1 MKGRWIGG
9 LGEVRDQRTA
19 ALKDQRTRG
28 LKGQKDKKNQ
38 EVLDDHEDYEDR
50 RDQREQS
57 SSFENMFLIPFC
69 SHACVMHLAVS
80 KPLFFETIQSRSN
93 SETRPVFCP
102 SAPEGPVVAAW
113 VF

>member
-1 MKGRWIGG
+1 MIWFRSTVPVGTFSSSKWEMKGRWIGG

-50 RDQREQS
+50 QDQQEQS
-57 SSFENMFLIPFC
+57 
-69 SHACVMHLAVS
+69 
-80 KPLFFETIQSRSN
+80 
-93 SETRPVFCP
+93 
-102 SAPEGPVVAAW
+102 
-113 VF
+113 